1 MCYMVLVVERPYCKF
16 CKFYSSLCVRQKG
29 LQASDAVHG
38 ALEAAHLLQRGLR
51 RLLAVPELWRARL
64 LLQGAVLLL
73 KLPHIRHLRCIA
85 QPDAICLA
93 MRS

>member
-1 MCYMVLVVERPYCKF
+1 MCCYMGMVARPHRKF
-16 CKFYSSLCVRQKG
+16 CKLYRGLCISQKG
-29 LQASDAVHG
+29 LQAFEAVHR

-73 KLPHIRHLRCIA
+73 KLLDIYNLRRIA
-85 QPDAICLA
+85 QPDTFWLVL
-93 MRS
+93 